1 MNIKNMMKFLF
12 PEYQIIE
19 SMREY
24 GFILWKKKSEKYS
37 NLSVTKLDGNIINNE
52 LIAMYAEPRYVN
64 NREWVKNKFL
74 PKSDGIMH
82 V

>member
-1 MNIKNMMKFLF
+1 MSKFKQKLF
-12 PEYQIIE
+12 FE
-19 SMREY
+19 
-24 GFILWKKKSEKYS
+24 
-37 NLSVTKLDGNIINNE
+37 E

>member
-1 MNIKNMMKFLF
+1 MSIKTLGFLTDYRF
-12 PEYQIIE
+12 RRQLLFLQ
-19 SMREY
+19 
-24 GFILWKKKSEKYS
+24 GQ
-37 NLSVTKLDGNIINNE
+37 GE

>member
-1 MNIKNMMKFLF
+1 MFDFSRMDNN
-12 PEYQIIE
+12 
-19 SMREY
+19 
-24 GFILWKKKSEKYS
+24 
-37 NLSVTKLDGNIINNE
+37 TKQE